1 MSAPRYPGE
10 KVGFWRTLKFYLT
23 GLMAIPG
30 FIAAR
35 PAVVDS
41 RAKEVRP
48 SVPHSQTESPI
59 RLQFL
64 TKIKA
69 ERGYKSIGV
78 AGSVSIFISPN
89 FSDPP
94 R

>member
-1 MSAPRYPGE
+1 MG
-10 KVGFWRTLKFYLT
+10 
-23 GLMAIPG
+23 IPG
-30 FIAAR
+30 FIASR
-35 PAVVDS
+35 PTVVDS

-48 SVPHSQTESPI
+48 SVPHLMTENPI

-78 AGSVSIFISPN
+78 AGSVSIIT
-89 FSDPP
+89 PP
-94 R
+94 TSFNPPW